1 MCKIFSFSFH
11 RRHLT
16 NYKLDQ
22 ISLFNDMAKMLQ
34 QYKLSENVYLSKA
47 YTSECWCPLAR
58 QDFLATCSGG
68 TLRDEELCQLSALF
82 IYQEPLL
89 AMTLLSE
96 PVDFPNLMSG

>member
-1 MCKIFSFSFH
+1 MCKIFSISFH

-34 QYKLSENVYLSKA
+34 QYKLGENVYLSKA

-58 QDFLATCSGG
+58 QDLLATCSGG
-68 TLRDEELCQLSALF
+68 TLRNAPARRAGASVSFVYLPGATAGYDFAL
-82 IYQEPLL
+82 
-89 AMTLLSE
+89 
-96 PVDFPNLMSG
+96 